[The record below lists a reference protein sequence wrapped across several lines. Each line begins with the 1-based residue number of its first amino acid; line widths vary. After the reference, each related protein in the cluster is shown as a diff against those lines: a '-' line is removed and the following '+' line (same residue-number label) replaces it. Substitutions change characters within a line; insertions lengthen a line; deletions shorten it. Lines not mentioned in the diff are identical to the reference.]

1 MQAQLKALI
10 FFAEMPN
17 FSKILSFPIRFT
29 LHNVCHLSI
38 RFWETNFRRRMDL
51 NHAQTRG
58 IAWADT
64 QQPIRRQRSHAC
76 PRYPR
81 IVEYTQGVSHETV
94 SPALSD
100 ELLTH
105 RHSYL
110 CAAHEKTHATDKQA
124 GTQAG
129 TQTAT
134 KAGTKK
140 DTQSHKKAHA
150 PKHAQALACKHEG
163 THLETLK
170 KVRIEYATHPL

>member
-1 MQAQLKALI
+1 
-10 FFAEMPN
+10 
-17 FSKILSFPIRFT
+17 
-29 LHNVCHLSI
+29 
-38 RFWETNFRRRMDL
+38 MDP

-124 GTQAG
+124 GT
-129 TQTAT
+129 
-134 KAGTKK
+134 
-140 DTQSHKKAHA
+140 
-150 PKHAQALACKHEG
+150 
-163 THLETLK
+163 
-170 KVRIEYATHPL
+170 

>member
-10 FFAEMPN
+10 FFSEMPN
-17 FSKILSFPIRFT
+17 FFKILSFPIRFT

-38 RFWETNFRRRMDL
+38 RFWETNFRRRMDP

-64 QQPIRRQRSHAC
+64 QQPVRRQRSHAC

-124 GTQAG
+124 GTQ
-129 TQTAT
+129 T
-134 KAGTKK
+134 
-140 DTQSHKKAHA
+140 DTCSHKKAHT
-150 PKHAQALACKHEG
+150 PKYAHAAAHKHTEA
-163 THLETLK
+163 HLETLK
-170 KVRIEYATHPL
+170 KVRIEHATYPL

>member
-1 MQAQLKALI
+1 
-10 FFAEMPN
+10 
-17 FSKILSFPIRFT
+17 
-29 LHNVCHLSI
+29 
-38 RFWETNFRRRMDL
+38 MDP

-64 QQPIRRQRSHAC
+64 QQPVRRQRSHAC
-76 PRYPR
+76 TRYPR

-124 GTQAG
+124 GTQ
-129 TQTAT
+129 T
-134 KAGTKK
+134 GTKK
-140 DTQSHKKAHA
+140 DTQSHKKAHT
-150 PKHAQALACKHEG
+150 PKHAQALARKHEG

>member
-10 FFAEMPN
+10 FFSEMPN
-17 FSKILSFPIRFT
+17 FFKILSFPIRFT

-38 RFWETNFRRRMDL
+38 RFWETNFRRRMDP

-64 QQPIRRQRSHAC
+64 QQPVRRQRSHAC

-124 GTQAG
+124 GTQ
-129 TQTAT
+129 T
-134 KAGTKK
+134 GTKK
-140 DTQSHKKAHA
+140 DTQSHKKAHT
-150 PKHAQALACKHEG
+150 PKHAQALARKHEG

>member
-1 MQAQLKALI
+1 MQTQLKDLI

-17 FSKILSFPIRFT
+17 FFKILSFPIRFT

-38 RFWETNFRRRMDL
+38 RFWETNFRRRMDP

-64 QQPIRRQRSHAC
+64 QQPVRRQRSHAC

-124 GTQAG
+124 GTQTATKPG
-129 TQTAT
+129 TQT
-134 KAGTKK
+134 
-140 DTQSHKKAHA
+140 DTCSHKKAHTPKYA
-150 PKHAQALACKHEG
+150 HAAAHKHAG

-170 KVRIEYATHPL
+170 KVRIEHATYPL

>member
-1 MQAQLKALI
+1 
-10 FFAEMPN
+10 
-17 FSKILSFPIRFT
+17 
-29 LHNVCHLSI
+29 
-38 RFWETNFRRRMDL
+38 MDP

-64 QQPIRRQRSHAC
+64 QQPVRRQRSHAC

-124 GTQAG
+124 GTQA
-129 TQTAT
+129 AT
-134 KAGTKK
+134 KPDTKK
-140 DTQSHKKAHA
+140 DTCSHKKAHTPKYA
-150 PKHAQALACKHEG
+150 HAAAHKHAEA
-163 THLETLK
+163 HLETLK
-170 KVRIEYATHPL
+170 KVRIEYATYPL

>member
-1 MQAQLKALI
+1 
-10 FFAEMPN
+10 
-17 FSKILSFPIRFT
+17 
-29 LHNVCHLSI
+29 
-38 RFWETNFRRRMDL
+38 MDP

-124 GTQAG
+124 GTQ
-129 TQTAT
+129 TA
-134 KAGTKK
+134 TKK
-140 DTQSHKKAHA
+140 DTQSHKKTHT
-150 PKHAQALACKHEG
+150 PKHAHARAQKNAS

-170 KVRIEYATHPL
+170 KVRIEHATHTL

>member
-10 FFAEMPN
+10 FFSEMPN
-17 FSKILSFPIRFT
+17 FFKILSFPIRFT

-38 RFWETNFRRRMDL
+38 RFWETNFRRRMDP

-64 QQPIRRQRSHAC
+64 QQPVRRQRSHAC

-124 GTQAG
+124 GTQ
-129 TQTAT
+129 TAT

>member
-1 MQAQLKALI
+1 
-10 FFAEMPN
+10 
-17 FSKILSFPIRFT
+17 
-29 LHNVCHLSI
+29 
-38 RFWETNFRRRMDL
+38 MDP

-64 QQPIRRQRSHAC
+64 QQPVRRQRSHAC

-124 GTQAG
+124 D

-134 KAGTKK
+134 KPGTQT
-140 DTQSHKKAHA
+140 DTCSHKKAHT
-150 PKHAQALACKHEG
+150 PKYAHAAAHKHTEA
-163 THLETLK
+163 HLETLK
-170 KVRIEYATHPL
+170 KVRIEHTTYPL

>member
-17 FSKILSFPIRFT
+17 FFKILSFPIRFT

-38 RFWETNFRRRMDL
+38 RFWETNFGRRMDP
-51 NHAQTRG
+51 NHA
-58 IAWADT
+58 
-64 QQPIRRQRSHAC
+64 RRTWNC

-124 GTQAG
+124 GTQ
-129 TQTAT
+129 TA
-134 KAGTKK
+134 TKK
-140 DTQSHKKAHA
+140 DTQSHKKAHT
-150 PKHAQALACKHEG
+150 PKHAHAAAHKHAG

>member
-17 FSKILSFPIRFT
+17 FFKILSFPIRFT

-38 RFWETNFRRRMDL
+38 RFWETNFRRRMDP

-76 PRYPR
+76 ARYPR

-124 GTQAG
+124 GTQ
-129 TQTAT
+129 TA
-134 KAGTKK
+134 TKK
-140 DTQSHKKAHA
+140 DTQSHKKAHTPKYA
-150 PKHAQALACKHEG
+150 HAAAHKHAEA
-163 THLETLK
+163 HLETLK
-170 KVRIEYATHPL
+170 KVRIEHATHPL

>member
-1 MQAQLKALI
+1 
-10 FFAEMPN
+10 
-17 FSKILSFPIRFT
+17 
-29 LHNVCHLSI
+29 
-38 RFWETNFRRRMDL
+38 MDP

-64 QQPIRRQRSHAC
+64 QQPIRRQHSHAC
-76 PRYPR
+76 LRYPR

-124 GTQAG
+124 GTQA
-129 TQTAT
+129 A
-134 KAGTKK
+134 TKK
-140 DTQSHKKAHA
+140 DTQSHKKSHT
-150 PKHAQALACKHEG
+150 PKHAHALARKHEG

>member
-10 FFAEMPN
+10 FFSEMPN

-38 RFWETNFRRRMDL
+38 RFWETNFRRRMDP

-64 QQPIRRQRSHAC
+64 QQPVRRQRSHAC

-124 GTQAG
+124 GTQ
-129 TQTAT
+129 TAT

-140 DTQSHKKAHA
+140 DTQSHKKAHT

>member
-1 MQAQLKALI
+1 
-10 FFAEMPN
+10 
-17 FSKILSFPIRFT
+17 
-29 LHNVCHLSI
+29 
-38 RFWETNFRRRMDL
+38 MDP

-64 QQPIRRQRSHAC
+64 QQLVRRQRSHAC

-124 GTQAG
+124 GTQTATKPG
-129 TQTAT
+129 TQT
-134 KAGTKK
+134 
-140 DTQSHKKAHA
+140 DTCSHKKAHT
-150 PKHAQALACKHEG
+150 PKYAHAAAHKHTEA
-163 THLETLK
+163 HLETLK
-170 KVRIEYATHPL
+170 KVRIEHATYPL

>member
-1 MQAQLKALI
+1 
-10 FFAEMPN
+10 
-17 FSKILSFPIRFT
+17 
-29 LHNVCHLSI
+29 
-38 RFWETNFRRRMDL
+38 MDP

-64 QQPIRRQRSHAC
+64 QQPVRRQRSHAC

-124 GTQAG
+124 GTQ
-129 TQTAT
+129 T
-134 KAGTKK
+134 GTKK
-140 DTQSHKKAHA
+140 DTQSHKKAHT
-150 PKHAQALACKHEG
+150 PKHAQALARKHEG

>member
-1 MQAQLKALI
+1 
-10 FFAEMPN
+10 
-17 FSKILSFPIRFT
+17 
-29 LHNVCHLSI
+29 
-38 RFWETNFRRRMDL
+38 MDP

-64 QQPIRRQRSHAC
+64 QQPVRRQRSHAC

-124 GTQAG
+124 GTQ
-129 TQTAT
+129 TAT

-140 DTQSHKKAHA
+140 DTQSHKKAHT
-150 PKHAQALACKHEG
+150 PKHAQALARKHEG

>member
-10 FFAEMPN
+10 FFVGMPN

-38 RFWETNFRRRMDL
+38 RFWETNFRRRMDP

-124 GTQAG
+124 GTQTATKPG
-129 TQTAT
+129 TQT
-134 KAGTKK
+134 
-140 DTQSHKKAHA
+140 DTCSHKKAHT
-150 PKHAQALACKHEG
+150 PKYAHAAAHKHTEA
-163 THLETLK
+163 HLETLK
-170 KVRIEYATHPL
+170 KVRIEHATYPL

>member
-1 MQAQLKALI
+1 
-10 FFAEMPN
+10 
-17 FSKILSFPIRFT
+17 
-29 LHNVCHLSI
+29 
-38 RFWETNFRRRMDL
+38 MDP

-64 QQPIRRQRSHAC
+64 QQPVRRQRSHAC

-124 GTQAG
+124 GTQ
-129 TQTAT
+129 T
-134 KAGTKK
+134 GTKK
-140 DTQSHKKAHA
+140 DTQSHKKAHT
-150 PKHAQALACKHEG
+150 PKYARARAQKNAG

>member
-1 MQAQLKALI
+1 
-10 FFAEMPN
+10 
-17 FSKILSFPIRFT
+17 
-29 LHNVCHLSI
+29 
-38 RFWETNFRRRMDL
+38 MDP

-110 CAAHEKTHATDKQA
+110 CTAHEKTHATDKQA
-124 GTQAG
+124 GT
-129 TQTAT
+129 
-134 KAGTKK
+134 
-140 DTQSHKKAHA
+140 
-150 PKHAQALACKHEG
+150 
-163 THLETLK
+163 
-170 KVRIEYATHPL
+170 